1 MKTALL
7 ASLAIA
13 TLVSATT
20 YLEETFSDDKWQDR
34 WTISSAKTDLGAF
47 EISSGSW
54 YADKDYSQGLR
65 TTQDA
70 RFYSASTP
78 LSSIFDTS
86 NQDLIVQYTVK
97 QEIRQE
103 CGGSYL
109 KLLPA
114 GYNAA
119 TFNGESEY
127 AIMFGPDVCG
137 AETRVHVIFS
147 HKGKNFLTKKEFP
160 VPKDTKTHLYRLIV
174 HPDQKY
180 SLMLDGDVKIDKV
193 PLEEHW
199 DILGPKTIPDPTASK
214 PKDWVDVAKIE
225 DPSHVKP
232 ANYDDIPR
240 YIPNPEATQ
249 PADWDTEADGDW
261 EAAEIPNPD
270 FEEWTPKM
278 MDNPAYKGEW
288 KANEVPNPEYKE
300 DPDLAHYKIGGVGL
314 DLWQVNS
321 GSIFDDIVVT
331 NEIGVAD
338 KYLEQWKEMSKKEDV
353 IVAKIDEEEKQRK
366 AAEEA
371 KAKENEAKEKDPD
384 AKDEPEKDELDELDE
399 EDEEE
404 EEKVSKDA
412 KVDTTVD
419 TREPDSKHD
428 EL

>member
-1 MKTALL
+1 MKTTLL

-34 WTISSAKTDLGAF
+34 WTISSANTDLGVF

-54 YADKDYSQGLR
+54 YADKDYSRGLR
-65 TTQDA
+65 TTQDV

-78 LSSIFDTS
+78 LSATFDNS

-97 QEIRQE
+97 QEIHQE

-114 GYNAA
+114 GYDAA

-137 AETRVHVIFS
+137 AQTRVHVILS
-147 HKGKNFLTKKEFP
+147 HNGKNFMTKKEFP

-180 SLMLDGDVKIDKV
+180 SLMLDGDLKVDKV

-199 DILGPKTIPDPTASK
+199 DILGSKTIPDPTATK
-214 PKDWVDVAKIE
+214 PKDWVDVAKIV

-240 YIPNPEATQ
+240 YIPDPDATQ
-249 PADWDTEADGDW
+249 PTDWDAEADGDW
-261 EAAEIPNPD
+261 EPAEIPNPE
-270 FEEWTPKM
+270 FEEWAPKM

-288 KANEVPNPEYKE
+288 KAEEVPNPEYKE
-300 DPDLAHYKIGGVGL
+300 DPDMAHYKIGGVGL

-331 NEIGVAD
+331 SEIEVAD
-338 KYLEQWKEMSKKEDV
+338 KYLEQWRGMSKKEDV
-353 IVAKIDEEEKQRK
+353 IVAKIEEEEKQRK
-366 AAEEA
+366 EAEEV
-371 KAKENEAKEKDPD
+371 KAKDPNEGS
-384 AKDEPEKDELDELDE
+384 DEGEKDELDED
-399 EDEEE
+399 DEEE
-404 EEKVSKDA
+404 EEASEDA
-412 KVDTTVD
+412 KIDAEVEAKADAKD
-419 TREPDSKHD
+419 SDSKRD